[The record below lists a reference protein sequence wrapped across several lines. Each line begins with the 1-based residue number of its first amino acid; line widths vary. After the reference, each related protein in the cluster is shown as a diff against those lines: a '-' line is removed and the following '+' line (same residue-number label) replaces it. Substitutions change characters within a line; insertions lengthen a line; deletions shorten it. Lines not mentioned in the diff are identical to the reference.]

1 MSYIGTQQGTA
12 SPVLL
17 DSITVVNGQAAYT
30 MQKGGVNYSPASTLV
45 TQVSL
50 NGIIQAPNTS
60 FTIDGSTITFASNL
74 VTGDVIDYI
83 LVREPTTGTIAP
95 VDGSVT
101 NSKIVSMAAS
111 KLTGAL
117 PAIDGS
123 ALTGVAAGSNI
134 IEVIS
139 GVCDGSTHTVNGTA
153 YTFPN
158 ITAEQT
164 TSTSYADVTGSSFTY
179 TPPSDAT
186 RVEYHFQCLT
196 APVASNRKF
205 NHWKFYID
213 SDEVLYARSSFGDFS
228 NSYEEMFDFRWV
240 IGIGGVADTNVG
252 RLATWTANKTMKMS
266 VRSYSS
272 NDTTYLHE
280 NVYWDGTAPS
290 GGHLRLPTLTIT
302 AYK

>member
-12 SPVLL
+12 APVLL
-17 DSITVVNGQAAYT
+17 DNISVVNGQAAYT

-117 PAIDGS
+117 PALDGS
-123 ALTGVAAGSNI
+123 ALTNLPGGGKLLQFASDQGVN
-134 IEVIS
+134 
-139 GVCDGSTHTVNGTA
+139 
-153 YTFPN
+153 
-158 ITAEQT
+158 T
-164 TSTSYADVTGSSFTY
+164 TSSSTIPNDNTAPTITEGTEVFSISFTP
-179 TPPSDAT
+179 TASTSTLLIQAT
-186 RVEYHFQCLT
+186 FQLSSSANTKYGLWSLFEDLDEIVLSCL
-196 APVASNRKF
+196 
-205 NHWKFYID
+205 
-213 SDEVLYARSSFGDFS
+213 
-228 NSYEEMFDFRWV
+228 
-240 IGIGGVADTNVG
+240 
-252 RLATWTANKTMKMS
+252 
-266 VRSYSS
+266 
-272 NDTTYLHE
+272 
-280 NVYWDGTAPS
+280 
-290 GGHLRLPTLTIT
+290 
-302 AYK
+302 